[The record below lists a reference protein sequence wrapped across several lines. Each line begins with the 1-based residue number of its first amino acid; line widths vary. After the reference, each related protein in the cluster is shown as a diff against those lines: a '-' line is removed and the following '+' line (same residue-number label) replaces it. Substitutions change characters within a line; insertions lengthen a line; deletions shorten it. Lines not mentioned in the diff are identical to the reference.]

1 MRQFGLIGFPLTH
14 SFSRTYFKE
23 KFKKEKI
30 DHNTVYLNF
39 PISQIDEL
47 PSLLEKNIH
56 LLGLNVTIPYKESVI
71 PFLQKLDKIS
81 SEINAV
87 NTIKIVRS
95 QNNYQ
100 LLGFNTDEYG
110 FKRSLMKFIEPGV
123 KKALILGT
131 GGASKAVKYVLENL
145 GFEYLMVSR
154 SEKNGDIIYKKL
166 DKSLIQSVDL
176 IINTTPLGTFP
187 DINSKPDIPYQ
198 YINEKHFLFDLVYNP
213 VKTAFLNEGVQRNA
227 SIQNGYDM
235 LIFQAEESWRIWNA

>member
-14 SFSRTYFKE
+14 SFSQTYFIE
-23 KFKKEKI
+23 KFKREKI

-39 PISQIDEL
+39 PISRIDEL
-47 PSLLEKNIH
+47 PSLIEKNIH

-71 PFLQKLDKIS
+71 PFLHKLDKIS
-81 SEINAV
+81 SGIHAV

-95 QNNYQ
+95 LNNYQ

-145 GFEYLMVSR
+145 GIEYLMVSR
-154 SEKNGDIIYKKL
+154 SDKKGDITYVKL

-187 DINSKPDIPYQ
+187 DINCKPDIPYQ

-213 VKTAFLNEGVQRNA
+213 AMTAFLNEGAQRNA
-227 SIQNGYDM
+227 SIHNGYDM
-235 LIFQAEESWRIWNA
+235 LIFQAEESWRIWNT